1 MIFCGGSDEV
11 PGTGREAWAGANTA
25 RKARSATEIRWPKG
39 YPDCIFVIISKA
51 AAGLR
56 LALHWATSSTTLPD
70 LFSTPLLA
78 ARFSMNQQSTQ
89 TRVALSPQTVF
100 AKAGAIRGDWYLIDA
115 EGQTLGRLATAI
127 AHRLKGKH
135 KADYSP
141 HVDMGDHLVVINAE
155 KIRVTGRKLSDKIYY
170 HHTGFIGGIKSIALE
185 KLLAEH
191 PERAIEIAVKGMLP
205 KNPLGRAMFR
215 KLHVFAGTEHPHQ
228 AQQPKPLE
236 IK

>member
-1 MIFCGGSDEV
+1 MPDRL
-11 PGTGREAWAGANTA
+11 P
-25 RKARSATEIRWPKG
+25 RSN
-39 YPDCIFVIISKA
+39 
-51 AAGLR
+51 GLKDVR
-56 LALHWATSSTTLPD
+56 
-70 LFSTPLLA
+70 TPLLSLYA
-78 ARFSMNQQSTQ
+78 GPGRLRAGFALDALLDYTSRPFFAPPFSGLIFMNQPSTQ
-89 TRVALSPQTVF
+89 VRVALSPQTVF

-115 EGQTLGRLATAI
+115 EGQTLGRLATAL

-155 KIRVTGRKLSDKIYY
+155 KIHVTGRKLSDKFYY
-170 HHTGFIGGIKSIALE
+170 HHTGYIGGIKSIALE

-191 PERAIEIAVKGMLP
+191 PERVIEIAVKGMLP